1 MKKVVSGLVLM
12 SFLVG
17 CANVYTPSQTTY
29 EGAAVGATTGA
40 LAGAIL
46 SKDNRWKGGV
56 IGGVIGAI
64 AGATITEIAK
74 RGAQEVAQSKRPV
87 RYESEDGRTVY
98 EAKPLGYNGKNGC
111 YKVLERV
118 YEDGRVVKEQV
129 KEVCDIN

>member
-1 MKKVVSGLVLM
+1 VKKVVSGLVLM

-29 EGAAVGATTGA
+29 ECAAVGATTGALVGAILSECVAVGATTGA

-46 SKDNRWKGGV
+46 SKDNKWKGGM

-74 RGAQEVAQSKRPV
+74 RGAQEV
-87 RYESEDGRTVY
+87 
-98 EAKPLGYNGKNGC
+98 
-111 YKVLERV
+111 RV
-118 YEDGRVVKEQV
+118 KDQ
-129 KEVCDIN
+129 